1 VIDEIGALK
10 VALADERAARKRA
23 LASGA
28 EAMVAHLKLET
39 SNNQAVGRLNSAGA
53 REMQ

>member
-1 VIDEIGALK
+1 MLPRSE
-10 VALADERAARKRA
+10 
-23 LASGA
+23 
-28 EAMVAHLKLET
+28 LET

>member
-1 VIDEIGALK
+1 MKVIIEKGIPLEHTSGRKYLGAQ
-10 VALADERAARKRA
+10 
-23 LASGA
+23 
-28 EAMVAHLKLET
+28 MET

>member
-1 VIDEIGALK
+1 MATTDSQSESVIE
-10 VALADERAARKRA
+10 
-23 LASGA
+23 ASLEPNQRQA
-28 EAMVAHLKLET
+28 FRELET